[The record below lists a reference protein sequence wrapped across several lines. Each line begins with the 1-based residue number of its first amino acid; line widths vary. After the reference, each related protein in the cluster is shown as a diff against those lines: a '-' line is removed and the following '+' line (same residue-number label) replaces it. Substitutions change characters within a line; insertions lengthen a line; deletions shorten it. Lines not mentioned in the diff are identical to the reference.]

1 MKSMTRVTSLLCL
14 SGVLLILV
22 TLASL
27 RWGADQVSFNT
38 VWQALRST
46 HPQSLDQQIIRTI
59 RLPRVLGAALI
70 GAGLAGSGA
79 LMQSVTKNPLADSG
93 LLGINAGAGL
103 MLTLCL
109 AFFPKL
115 STLQTTIGAVVGAAI
130 SAGLIFA
137 ISSMKQVQLNPTTLV
152 LAGIAISGL
161 FTALSEGLALVS
173 QLKQDLAFWYFGGL
187 GAVSWSQL
195 RVLGPILLIG
205 LVLTLLLAPQLN
217 LGYLTDDAVQS
228 LGKSLPLLRLG
239 ALGCVVILS
248 GISVALVGTITF
260 VGLMVPHIA
269 RWLIG
274 TNYRHIMPLTLLLG
288 ATLTV
293 SADLIARLINPPQE
307 TPFGIVISLIG
318 VPFFIY
324 LARKEPGNL

>member
-22 TLASL
+22 TLTSL

-137 ISSMKQVQLNPTTLV
+137 ISSLKQVQLNPTTLV

>member
-137 ISSMKQVQLNPTTLV
+137 ISSLKQVQLNPTTLV